1 MVLVRVIVINVSYMR
16 KILSLFCMFAMLPL
30 SAQTDRFC
38 ITLKVDSAIASEP
51 QKVYLYSMIERQMQ
65 LHDSLSIDSVHRV
78 GTMHGQVP
86 YEYAVQL
93 MFARRGPGVV
103 PVVVKNGDSI
113 TVHVG
118 DEDDGFR
125 LRYPRRTEGSPA
137 MREYVDYQLMQ
148 DSLDLL
154 SRKIRMQM
162 QLVGMPEAKKDSL
175 KVIYDRLYRETE
187 HQKELFAMNA
197 KYPYA
202 AMGAAGTIYSNY
214 KWSPTTHTY
223 KEEVVDSIMN
233 AIIERFPD
241 YPPIRALVNDSTLGN
256 YMSAE
261 SFSIR
266 SMYWKRY
273 SSRFYDSETDSIVR
287 PLKMG
292 DYFNALGMNQYRGQ
306 YLYVDFWA
314 SWCQPCLMQ
323 MPNIKQAAQLFADD
337 LVVCLV
343 SIDKSGKEW
352 WSAVKEHDLLNHL
365 EGDHPY
371 QIHNSRAYNDK
382 GKMNPDVRS
391 LGIKAIPHNYL
402 VDRSGRIIAKNISGS
417 LLIDRMK
424 ELIAKEKE
432 Q

>member
-1 MVLVRVIVINVSYMR
+1 
-16 KILSLFCMFAMLPL
+16 
-30 SAQTDRFC
+30 
-38 ITLKVDSAIASEP
+38 
-51 QKVYLYSMIERQMQ
+51 
-65 LHDSLSIDSVHRV
+65 
-78 GTMHGQVP
+78 
-86 YEYAVQL
+86 
-93 MFARRGPGVV
+93 
-103 PVVVKNGDSI
+103 
-113 TVHVG
+113 
-118 DEDDGFR
+118 
-125 LRYPRRTEGSPA
+125 

-233 AIIERFPD
+233 SIIERFPD
-241 YPPIRALVNDSTLGN
+241 YLPIRALVNDSTLGN

-261 SFSIR
+261 SFSVR

-292 DYFNALGMNQYRGQ
+292 DYFNALGMNQFRGQ

-314 SWCQPCLMQ
+314 SWCQPCLISSRQ
-323 MPNIKQAAQLFADD
+323 PS
-337 LVVCLV
+337 CLPTT
-343 SIDKSGKEW
+343 W
-352 WSAVKEHDLLNHL
+352 WSVWSAST
-365 EGDHPY
+365 
-371 QIHNSRAYNDK
+371 SRA
-382 GKMNPDVRS
+382 
-391 LGIKAIPHNYL
+391 
-402 VDRSGRIIAKNISGS
+402 RSGGVP
-417 LLIDRMK
+417 
-424 ELIAKEKE
+424 
-432 Q
+432 

>member
-1 MVLVRVIVINVSYMR
+1 
-16 KILSLFCMFAMLPL
+16 
-30 SAQTDRFC
+30 
-38 ITLKVDSAIASEP
+38 
-51 QKVYLYSMIERQMQ
+51 
-65 LHDSLSIDSVHRV
+65 
-78 GTMHGQVP
+78 
-86 YEYAVQL
+86 
-93 MFARRGPGVV
+93 
-103 PVVVKNGDSI
+103 
-113 TVHVG
+113 
-118 DEDDGFR
+118 
-125 LRYPRRTEGSPA
+125 
-137 MREYVDYQLMQ
+137 
-148 DSLDLL
+148 
-154 SRKIRMQM
+154 
-162 QLVGMPEAKKDSL
+162 
-175 KVIYDRLYRETE
+175 
-187 HQKELFAMNA
+187 MN
-197 KYPYA
+197 
-202 AMGAAGTIYSNY
+202 S
-214 KWSPTTHTY
+214 
-223 KEEVVDSIMN
+223 
-233 AIIERFPD
+233 IIERFPD
-241 YPPIRALVNDSTLGN
+241 YLPIRALVNDSTLGN

-261 SFSIR
+261 SFSVR

-292 DYFNALGMNQYRGQ
+292 DYFNALGMNQFRGQ

-323 MPNIKQAAQLFADD
+323 MPNIKQAAQLFADA